1 MALAI
6 VETERRLPY
15 APADLASLVSDV
27 RTYPD
32 FIPWVSKLDVLSEKN
47 VDGVRELVARAEIGW
62 RAIHESFTS
71 KVRVAGA
78 RVDVGLVEGPFK
90 RMENSWRFD
99 DDGRGGSII
108 RFRVAFEFKSALL
121 QGVAML
127 NRGIVAD
134 RIIAAFDKEAK
145 RRFG

>member
-1 MALAI
+1 MALAV
-6 VETERRLPY
+6 VEAERRLPY

-27 RTYPD
+27 RTYPN
-32 FIPWVSKLDVLSEKN
+32 FIPWVRKLDVLSETS
-47 VDGVRELVARAEIGW
+47 VEGVRELVARAEIGW
-62 RAIHESFTS
+62 RAIHERFTS
-71 KVRVAGA
+71 KIRVAGN
-78 RVDVGLVEGPFK
+78 RVDVGLVDGPFK
-90 RMENSWRFD
+90 RMENSWRFE
-99 DDGRGGSII
+99 DDGKGGSII

>member
-1 MALAI
+1 MALAV
-6 VETERRLPY
+6 VEAERRLPY

-27 RTYPD
+27 RTYPN
-32 FIPWVSKLDVLSEKN
+32 FIPWVRKLDVLSETS
-47 VDGVRELVARAEIGW
+47 VDGVREMVARAEIGW
-62 RAIHESFTS
+62 RAIHERFTS
-71 KVRVAGA
+71 KIRVAGT
-78 RVDVGLVEGPFK
+78 RVDVGLVDGPFK
-90 RMENSWRFD
+90 RMENSWRFE
-99 DDGRGGSII
+99 DDGKGGSII